1 MLNSVLFRYLQ
12 VSFDLIQLYGNGQ
25 AFMTKSRT
33 LNNLKR
39 IGNNTRRE
47 ELRRKIIEC
56 SFNKSKTKIKNRIVL
71 TCGFLSVYFNFRH
84 LDQIQVFHHM
94 KQLLLLH

>member
-1 MLNSVLFRYLQ
+1 MLNSVLFRFLQ
-12 VSFDLIQLYGNGQ
+12 ASLNLIQLYGNGQ

-47 ELRRKIIEC
+47 ELRRKMVE
-56 SFNKSKTKIKNRIVL
+56 
-71 TCGFLSVYFNFRH
+71 GFF
-84 LDQIQVFHHM
+84 
-94 KQLLLLH
+94 

>member
-1 MLNSVLFRYLQ
+1 MLNSVLFRFLQ
-12 VSFDLIQLYGNGQ
+12 ASFNLIQLYGNGQ

-47 ELRRKIIEC
+47 ELRRKIVE
-56 SFNKSKTKIKNRIVL
+56 
-71 TCGFLSVYFNFRH
+71 
-84 LDQIQVFHHM
+84 VFF
-94 KQLLLLH
+94 